1 MGTCRV
7 VQLARPH
14 RHWAGS
20 ITAISANEPRKRFR
34 PKPRRYTAITPE
46 LVPLVVG
53 TKATKIAVQ
62 SQIRDSYKSARLSTV
77 LASAVPLTLPLA
89 MLSTASKTEIDIRLT
104 AAQAASSPISPE
116 GTIVPSE
123 PNTRS
128 PSLQSLHDDKLSS
141 PASPSDKNDDCDCPT
156 PSTLVDGKN
165 TLKSPEPLDL
175 PPILQTIEIE
185 LPDRPYSAF
194 SNKMKWIIA
203 LLCGAGAII
212 SPLSSNIF
220 VPAIP
225 SMADAFG
232 HSEEHIALG
241 VSVYLV
247 FQ

>member
-1 MGTCRV
+1 MHA
-7 VQLARPH
+7 ARP
-14 RHWAGS
+14 
-20 ITAISANEPRKRFR
+20 
-34 PKPRRYTAITPE
+34 
-46 LVPLVVG
+46 
-53 TKATKIAVQ
+53 
-62 SQIRDSYKSARLSTV
+62 QIRNTYKSARLWTV
-77 LASAVPLTLPLA
+77 LAAAVPSLSLA
-89 MLSTASKTEIDIRLT
+89 CTTMSSPISKTEFDIRL
-104 AAQAASSPISPE
+104 ADAQVALGPASPE

-128 PSLQSLHDDKLSS
+128 PSLRSLHYDKLSS
-141 PASPSDKNDDCDCPT
+141 PASSSTPAKNDDDYDCPT
-156 PSTLVDGKN
+156 PSTLVDGKD
-165 TLKSPEPLDL
+165 TPKESPEPLDL
-175 PPILQTIEIE
+175 PPILETIKIE
-185 LPDRPYSAF
+185 LPNRPYSAF